1 MPHIYVSKMGQHC
14 FRINSD
20 NGLLPVWRQAITW
33 TNTELC
39 SIGPLGTNFSEIW
52 IKLQNCSFIK
62 MHPKMLSAK
71 WQPFCLG
78 GDELIELYIIIF
90 HGQATSPNIL
100 AGNPDDESGTWC
112 VHPELLLCLP
122 GQYTAGTGEW
132 LKWFRRRNKMAS
144 NFCKYITNKNQ

>member
-1 MPHIYVSKMGQHC
+1 MS
-14 FRINSD
+14 
-20 NGLLPVWRQAITW
+20 
-33 TNTELC
+33 
-39 SIGPLGTNFSEIW
+39 
-52 IKLQNCSFIK
+52 
-62 MHPKMLSAK
+62 SAK
-71 WQPFCLG
+71 WQPFYPG

-90 HGQATSPNIL
+90 HGQATSPNIM

-144 NFCKYITNKNQ
+144 NFCKYITKSWPMPWWHLVLSHQCRRKKLSWFFRHLSDILYIFCLDLWNLLSDIWAQSSEMSVALTHPYGHR